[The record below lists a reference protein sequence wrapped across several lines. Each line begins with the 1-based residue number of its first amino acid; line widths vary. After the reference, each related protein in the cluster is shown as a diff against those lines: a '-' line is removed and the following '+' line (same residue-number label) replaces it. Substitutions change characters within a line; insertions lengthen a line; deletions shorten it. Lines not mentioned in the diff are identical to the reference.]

1 MAMRRV
7 FMASS
12 LAAAGAGILAR
23 QLYLCKCVRMAAR
36 RKHPEMLAVLEQFRI
51 LFKSIRRHYHNV
63 ERRAGISGAQLWA
76 LAEVAANPGVEVG
89 HLARTLAIH
98 QSTASNLLRRLQTQK
113 LVSRQRE
120 GKDQRAVQLFATGK
134 GLRVLKGA
142 PKPLIG
148 VLQQALSDLP
158 RGSLQALHSQLGKVI
173 SAMKA
178 KDLQARAIP
187 LSLIE

>member
-1 MAMRRV
+1 
-7 FMASS
+7 
-12 LAAAGAGILAR
+12 
-23 QLYLCKCVRMAAR
+23 MAAR
-36 RKHPEMLAVLEQFRI
+36 RKHLEMLAVLEQFRI
-51 LFKSIRRHYHNV
+51 LFKSARRHYYHV
-63 ERRAGISGAQLWA
+63 ERQAGISGAQLWA

-98 QSTASNLLRRLQTQK
+98 QSTASNLLRRLQTQQ
-113 LVSRQRE
+113 LVSRKRQ
-120 GKDQRAVQLFATGK
+120 GKDQRSVQLFATGK
-134 GLRVLKGA
+134 GFRVLKGA

-158 RGSLQALHSQLGKVI
+158 RRSLQVLHIHLGKVI

>member
-1 MAMRRV
+1 MA
-7 FMASS
+7 
-12 LAAAGAGILAR
+12 
-23 QLYLCKCVRMAAR
+23 
-36 RKHPEMLAVLEQFRI
+36 RKHPEMLAVLQQFRV
-51 LFKSIRRHYHNV
+51 LFKSIRRHYQHV

-98 QSTASNLLRRLQTQK
+98 QSTTSNLLRRLQTQK
-113 LVSRQRE
+113 LVSRKRQGE
-120 GKDQRAVQLFATGK
+120 DQRTVQLFATGK
-134 GLRVLKGA
+134 GLNLLRGA

-158 RGSLQALHSQLGKVI
+158 SGSLGVLHRQLSKLIAV
-173 SAMKA
+173 MRA
-178 KDLQARAIP
+178 KDLEGRTIP

>member
-1 MAMRRV
+1 
-7 FMASS
+7 
-12 LAAAGAGILAR
+12 
-23 QLYLCKCVRMAAR
+23 MAAR
-36 RKHPEMLAVLEQFRI
+36 TNHPEMLAVLEQFRI

-76 LAEVAANPGVEVG
+76 LAEVAASPGVEVG
-89 HLARTLAIH
+89 KLAKTLAIH

-113 LVSRQRE
+113 LVSRKRD
-120 GKDQRAVQLFATGK
+120 GRDQRAVQLFATGK

-148 VLQQALSDLP
+148 ALQQALSDLP
-158 RGSLQALHSQLGKVI
+158 RGSLQALHHHLGKVI
-173 SAMKA
+173 FAMKA
-178 KDLQARAIP
+178 KDLQARATP